1 MMKRGW
7 LIVALLFCL
16 SAWFVQADQMEEIR
30 KNRAQTLKELNE
42 ADRNLKQTLK
52 KTKNSLNEL
61 NSITADI
68 KSQKKLIAEINGEI
82 RKLARQQQAIKDT
95 IYLLNKDLTVKRKNY
110 ADAVR
115 RMSYRQT
122 DYEELAFVFSASS
135 LNESLRRAR
144 YLKEYSNWRKQQ
156 AEEIVK
162 RKERLEEMQVKLDA
176 SIAERNAVLK
186 ERQAEAEVLK
196 KQERIQQNLVAGLK
210 KQERQLRKEIE
221 KKNKAAQ
228 ALERKLE
235 KLIAEERRKATERA
249 KKEAKQDGAE
259 PAKGT
264 GQSDKG
270 YKMPKADVALAGSFA
285 KNKGKLPPPLSG
297 KYKVVDHYGVQK
309 HPNLPNVKVDN
320 HGVNIE
326 TVAGA
331 KARSVFDGVVACIF
345 VVPGYNS
352 AVMVRHGNYYTL
364 YVNLSRVFVKEGEKV
379 KTNQELGKIYP
390 DPEDG
395 NRTILTFQV
404 WKDQTKLNPELWVN
418 L

>member
-1 MMKRGW
+1 MKRGW
-7 LIVALLFCL
+7 IVVVLLLCL
-16 SAWFVQADQMEEIR
+16 SALLIQADNMEDIR
-30 KNRAQTLKELNE
+30 RNRTQTLKELSE
-42 ADRNLKQTLK
+42 AERTLKQTLK

-68 KSQKKLIAEINGEI
+68 KGQKKLMGEINEEI
-82 RKLARQQQAIKDT
+82 RKLSRQQQAIKDT
-95 IYLLNKDLTVKRKNY
+95 IYLLNKDLTVKKNSY
-110 ADAVR
+110 AQAVR

-122 DYEELAFVFSASS
+122 DFEELSFVFSASS
-135 LNESLRRAR
+135 LSESYRRAR
-144 YLKEYSNWRKQQ
+144 YLKEYTNWRKQQ

-162 RKERLEEMQVKLDA
+162 RKAELEAMQVKLDA
-176 SIAERNAVLK
+176 SIDERNAALK
-186 ERQAEAEVLK
+186 ERQAEAKVLE
-196 KQERIQQNLVAGLK
+196 KQERIQQNLVAGLR
-210 KQERQLRKEIE
+210 KQEKKLRKEIE
-221 KKNKAAQ
+221 KKNKAARE
-228 ALERKLE
+228 LERKLE
-235 KLIAEERRKATERA
+235 QLIAEERRKAAERA
-249 KKEAKQDGAE
+249 TKEEKKEGTA

-264 GQSDKG
+264 SSSDKG

-285 KNKGKLPPPLSG
+285 KNKGKLPAPLTG
-297 KYKVVDHYGVQK
+297 KYKVVDHFGVQK
-309 HPNLPNVKVDN
+309 HPSLPNVKVDN

-331 KARSVFDGVVACIF
+331 KARTVFDGVVACVF

-352 AVMVRHGNYYTL
+352 AVMVRHGNYFTL
-364 YVNLSRVFVKEGEKV
+364 YVNLSRVFVKEGDKV
-379 KTNQELGKIYP
+379 KTGQELGKIYS

>member
-1 MMKRGW
+1 MKKGA
-7 LIVALLFCL
+7 IVVTLFFCL
-16 SAWFVQADQMEEIR
+16 SALFVQADQMEDIR
-30 KNRAQTLKELNE
+30 RNREQTLKELDE
-42 ADRNLKQTLK
+42 AGRNLKRTLK

-61 NSITADI
+61 KSITADI
-68 KSQKKLIAEINGEI
+68 HAQKKLIGEINGEI
-82 RKLARQQQAIKDT
+82 KKLNRQQQAIKDT
-95 IYLLNKDLTVKRKNY
+95 IYLLNKDLTIKKKSY
-110 ADAVR
+110 AEAVR

-135 LNESLRRAR
+135 LNESFRRAR

-162 RKERLEEMQVKLDA
+162 RRQQLEEMQVKLNA
-176 SIAERNAVLK
+176 SIAERNVALK
-186 ERQAEAEVLK
+186 ERQAEADVLK
-196 KQERIQQNLVAGLK
+196 KQERIQQDLVTGLK
-210 KQERQLRKEIE
+210 KQEQKLRREIE
-221 KKNKAAQ
+221 KKNKAAK

-235 KLIAEERRKATERA
+235 KLIAEEQRKAAARA
-249 KKEAKQDGAE
+249 QKEGKRDGSGSSKQE
-259 PAKGT
+259 
-264 GQSDKG
+264 QSYKG

-297 KYKVVDHYGVQK
+297 RYKVVDHYGVQQ

-326 TVAGA
+326 TVAGT
-331 KARSVFDGVVACIF
+331 KARAVFDGVVACVF

-352 AVMVRHGNYYTL
+352 AVMVRHGNYFTL
-364 YVNLSRVFVKEGEKV
+364 YVNLDKVYVKDGDKV
-379 KTNQELGKIYP
+379 KTGQDLGRIYS

-395 NRTILTFQV
+395 NRTVLTFQV
-404 WKDQTKLNPELWVN
+404 WKEQTKLNPELWIN